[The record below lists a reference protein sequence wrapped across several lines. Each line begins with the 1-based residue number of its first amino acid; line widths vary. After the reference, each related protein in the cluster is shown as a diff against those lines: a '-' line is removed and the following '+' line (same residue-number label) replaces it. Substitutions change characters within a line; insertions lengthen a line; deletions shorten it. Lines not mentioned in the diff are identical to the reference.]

1 MEVSLY
7 ICYEF
12 TVAQKCS
19 RLSKSN
25 MHDFWARKKF
35 LMHYILIEVKFY
47 FSMKHKPYSLLTIFT
62 PVVLHRG

>member
-1 MEVSLY
+1 MVSEVKSIYKSLWSNKYMEVSLY

-35 LMHYILIEVKFY
+35 LMHYILI
-47 FSMKHKPYSLLTIFT
+47 
-62 PVVLHRG
+62 